1 MSNNL
6 LDCKYLLIQGFHKHQ
21 VVDAL
26 SDPGNIDI
34 TSDVD
39 FEELALSGAQISNGK
54 ISLKLAEICNAL

>member
-1 MSNNL
+1 M
-6 LDCKYLLIQGFHKHQ
+6 
-21 VVDAL
+21 DAL

-54 ISLKLAEICNAL
+54 ISLKLAEIYISFIISLAHILDRQVSVL